1 MSPESQV
8 ERAGDGAGKGGRGQ
22 IMQDQVEAIIYLFI
36 QQIFTEHVLR
46 IIQRFKNQRGV
57 FGLD

>member
-1 MSPESQV
+1 M
-8 ERAGDGAGKGGRGQ
+8 ERGGDGAGKGGRGQ